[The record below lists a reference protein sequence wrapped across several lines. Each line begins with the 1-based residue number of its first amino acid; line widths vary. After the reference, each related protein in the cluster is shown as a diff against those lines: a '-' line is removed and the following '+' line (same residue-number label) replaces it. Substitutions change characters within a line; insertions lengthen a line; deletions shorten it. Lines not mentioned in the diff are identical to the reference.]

1 MTDIHNTEPQQFDVI
16 VVGGGGAGLAAA
28 IEASTQGR
36 DVILLEKNPK
46 VGGTTALSVGSI
58 SATNT
63 RHQLEA
69 GIKDSPFDH
78 HADMP
83 LFASIDQRM
92 GQRGELAPP
101 EPDRLL
107 RLLAENVSDS
117 VRWLMDKGVVFFG
130 PMPELPHRKPRMHNI
145 VPNSRAYIYHLRRHA
160 EKIGVDI
167 RTGYRAERLVVE
179 GGRVTGVDAATPNG
193 ARRFLARGGV
203 VLASGD
209 FSANPEMKAQYLPE
223 PGPRVPPIN
232 PTSTG
237 DGQRM
242 AIEHGAY
249 IVNGH
254 VSFMSLRFPAP
265 TKPSLIQSIPPYPWL
280 MRFVVW
286 GLSNMPQAILRPFV
300 LAYVSTFLIPELK
313 IFREGAILVN
323 RNGERFVNELSRP
336 DAAILDQPDQSGYA
350 IFDDT
355 VAAKFSGWPN
365 YISTA
370 PGVAYAYLPD
380 YRRNRPDVCVRA
392 DSIAVLAGKLGIPA
406 DKLERTIAEYNSGA
420 GLAGGSR
427 KPLVKGPFHSLG
439 PIRNLMGYTEGGL
452 AVNENLQVL
461 GKNDVPILGLY
472 AAGGAGQSG
481 MMLMGHGHH
490 LGWAFTSGRLAGR
503 NAAFLTTSD
512 DLPTA
517 AEARQ
522 QALLPVANTFSSE
535 IIAAKQNVS

>member
-1 MTDIHNTEPQQFDVI
+1 MTDTVNTSTQQFDVI
-16 VVGGGGAGLAAA
+16 VVGGGGSGFAAA
-28 IEASTQGR
+28 IEARTQGR
-36 DVILLEKNPK
+36 NVLLLEKNPK

-63 RHQLEA
+63 RHQLDA
-69 GIKDSPFDH
+69 GIKDAPLDH
-78 HADMP
+78 YADMP

-92 GQRGELAPP
+92 GKCGELAPP
-101 EPDRLL
+101 EPDGLL
-107 RLLAENVSDS
+107 KLLANNVSDS
-117 VRWLMDKGVVFFG
+117 IRWLMDKGVVFFG

-145 VPNSRAYIYHLRRHA
+145 VPNSRAYIYHLNRHA
-160 EKIGVDI
+160 QKIGVDI
-167 RTGYRAERLVVE
+167 RTGHRAQRLVVRD
-179 GGRVTGVDAATPNG
+179 GRVVGVDVAGPNG
-193 ARRFLARGGV
+193 EQHFLARGGV

-209 FSANPEMKAQYLPE
+209 FSANPHMKAQYLPE

-242 AIEHGAY
+242 AIELGGR

-265 TKPSLIQSIPPYPWL
+265 TKPSPIQRIPPYPWL
-280 MRFVVW
+280 MKLVVW
-286 GLSNMPQAILRPFV
+286 GLANLPQAILRPFV

-313 IFREGAILVN
+313 IFSEGAILVN
-323 RNGERFVNELSRP
+323 RNGERFVDELSRP
-336 DAAILDQPDQSGYA
+336 DTAILDQPEQSGYA

-380 YRRNRPDVCVRA
+380 YRRNRPDIYARGA
-392 DSIAVLAGKLGIPA
+392 SIAALAGKLRIPA
-406 DKLERTIAEYNSGA
+406 EKLQRTIDEYNSGG
-420 GLAGGSR
+420 GLAGGAR
-427 KPLVKGPFHSLG
+427 KPVSKGPFHCLG

-452 AVNENLQVL
+452 AVNEQLQVL
-461 GKNDVPILGLY
+461 GKNDGPIPGLF

-503 NAAFLTTSD
+503 NAAFLATTD
-512 DLPTA
+512 DLPGA
-517 AEARQ
+517 AEARSR
-522 QALLPVANTFSSE
+522 ATRPLATNSTSS
-535 IIAAKQNVS
+535 